1 MKKFNSEQGAKEFA
15 VQSGKAQ
22 VVIINN
28 KRAKVDIGGHVE
40 YVSDDKE
47 TLLIKRSR
55 KDKKRSSSSLDDTEN
70 ASRMP

>member
-1 MKKFNSEQGAKEFA
+1 MEGKMKKFNSEQGAKEFA

-28 KRAKVDIGGHVE
+28 KRAKVDI
-40 YVSDDKE
+40 

-55 KDKKRSSSSLDDTEN
+55 KDKKRSSSRLDDTEN
-70 ASRMP
+70 ASRMT

>member
-40 YVSDDKE
+40 YLSDEKE

-70 ASRMP
+70 ASRMY

>member
-40 YVSDDKE
+40 YVSNDKE

>member
-15 VQSGKAQ
+15 VKSGKAQ

-40 YVSDDKE
+40 YVSNDKE

>member
-40 YVSDDKE
+40 YLSDDKE

-70 ASRMP
+70 DDV

>member
-15 VQSGKAQ
+15 VKSGKAQ

-28 KRAKVDIGGHVE
+28 KRAKVDIDGHVE
-40 YVSDDKE
+40 YLSDDKE
-47 TLLIKRSR
+47 TFLIKRSR

-70 ASRMP
+70 ASRMS